1 LNDLFN
7 LFKSL
12 PKLILRCTQ
21 QYCKCTIFEEQF
33 QHSYYQFSNWI
44 VWKNPTNTI
53 YMLQGA
59 HELHRFVKKV
69 IILVNKKVFT
79 TTIQFV
85 KKSHE
90 VKMWF
95 VFVMLNSWGTQ
106 LGQFDLVVFLNQETP
121 SLFLVY
127 TATKKNAKY

>member
-1 LNDLFN
+1 
-7 LFKSL
+7 
-12 PKLILRCTQ
+12 
-21 QYCKCTIFEEQF
+21 
-33 QHSYYQFSNWI
+33 
-44 VWKNPTNTI
+44 
-53 YMLQGA
+53 MLQGA

-95 VFVMLNSWGTQ
+95 VFVMLNS
-106 LGQFDLVVFLNQETP
+106 
-121 SLFLVY
+121 
-127 TATKKNAKY
+127 